1 VLERQQ
7 IHIICA
13 AVPSERLTPL
23 LFLTAGKGF
32 EYWALMC
39 KQGGNV
45 SEFELMCRGG
55 TIAMQ
60 AVETVKQAAQEGR
73 IKDALRSE
81 VASLIIKAISM
92 YFQSNVGTILT
103 DCRRNDTIQG

>member
-1 VLERQQ
+1 
-7 IHIICA
+7 
-13 AVPSERLTPL
+13 
-23 LFLTAGKGF
+23 
-32 EYWALMC
+32 MC
-39 KQGGNV
+39 KQGGNA

-55 TIAMQ
+55 KIAQQ

-92 YFQSNVGTILT
+92 YFQTNIGIILT
-103 DCRRNDTIQG
+103 DCRRNHTSKG